1 MKKYLVTIREVVTYQ
16 VEVTAET
23 PKQAEDKA
31 WSQWGKLEATES
43 ETGTYDIEQL
53 EG

>member
-16 VEVTAET
+16 VEVIAET
-23 PKQAEDKA
+23 PKQADYKA
-31 WSQWGKLEATES
+31 WSQWGNLEATES
-43 ETGTYDIEQL
+43 EAGTYDIEQL